1 MQDLRA
7 GHPPAS
13 NGDPDRLLRLTVWCC
28 AAVAC
33 LTGTIALAGWFTGN
47 DALKGALIANITIKA
62 NTAACLL
69 LAGLSLALL
78 APERRGLVATLL
90 GRVFAATLVVVGL
103 TTLGEH
109 LFHWNL
115 GIDQILF
122 REVPQAL
129 ATAAPNRMGPPA
141 SSCFPLLGASLL
153 LLDVRGRRGEAPF
166 QIPTVTLMAIALV
179 SLLGY
184 LFQVREL
191 YGIAQLSGIAFH
203 TAFAFLLLGVG
214 LLCSRPHAGFM
225 RRVTAADSGGL
236 VIRRMLPP
244 AIVLPVAIGW
254 LRTAG
259 ENAGLYPAD
268 FGRVLTISTFMIVFA
283 SLTWWTGR
291 TISRQA
297 ALLASARHAALA
309 SERRFRSLVMATS
322 QIVWSADPSGTVVE
336 DSPSWSA
343 YTGQSHASSKGW
355 GWLEAIHPDDREG
368 VLQAWQASVAARR
381 VFRAEYRVRRRDGE
395 WRWMMVRAVPVFDG
409 ADRLVEWVGACTEMH
424 DVKLA
429 QDALREA
436 DRRKDEFLATL
447 SHELRNPLAP
457 IRNAVEYLKARGPLD
472 VESQWSRDVIE
483 RQVEHMARLLDD
495 LLDVSR
501 ITRNRLELRRQ
512 PASIGP
518 IVQRSLETSRPLIEA
533 AHHHLTVTMPES
545 DLWIEADP
553 LRLAQ
558 VISNLLNNAA
568 RYTEPGGHIAL
579 DVRREGS
586 DVVITVK
593 DDGIGIAPAQ
603 LTHVFEMFAQ
613 AAPALHR
620 SQGGLGIGLALVRG
634 IVEGHG
640 GRVEA
645 RSDGLGRGSEFLV
658 RLPAVVA
665 APFAPVAGTGPRAR
679 TSPPLR
685 ILVADDQADALESL
699 TRMLQLEGHE
709 VHRAHDGLEA
719 VERCERFRP
728 DVALLDIGMPRM
740 NGFEAAR
747 RIRAQSADRRVRLI
761 ALTGWG
767 QPEDRRRATEA
778 GFDHHLVKPV
788 EFTDLVRAL
797 QPALPSARAASPDA
811 HVS

>member
-1 MQDLRA
+1 MQDPRA
-7 GHPPAS
+7 GLPAT

-28 AAVAC
+28 AALAC
-33 LTGTIALAGWFTGN
+33 LTGASALAGWFTGN
-47 DALKGALIANITIKA
+47 EVLKGALIANITIKA

-69 LAGLSLALL
+69 LAGLSLVLL
-78 APERRGLVATLL
+78 APERRGPVATIL
-90 GRVFAATLVVVGL
+90 GRVFAATLVLVGIA
-103 TTLGEH
+103 TLGEH
-109 LFHWNL
+109 LFHRNL
-115 GIDQILF
+115 GIDEILF
-122 REVPQAL
+122 REVQPAL

-141 SSCFPLLGASLL
+141 SFCFPLLGVALL
-153 LLDVRGRRGEAPF
+153 LLDVRGRRIDAPF
-166 QIPTVTLMAIALV
+166 QVPTLALMAIALISV
-179 SLLGY
+179 LGY
-184 LFQVREL
+184 LFHVREL
-191 YGIAQLSGIAFH
+191 YGIAQFSGIAFH
-203 TAFAFLLLGVG
+203 TAFAFLLLGLGVLGARPRAG
-214 LLCSRPHAGFM
+214 LM
-225 RRVTAADSGGL
+225 RRVTADDAGGI
-236 VIRRMLPP
+236 VIRRMLPA
-244 AIVLPVAIGW
+244 AIVLPIVIGW
-254 LRTAG
+254 LRTLG
-259 ENAGLYPAD
+259 ERAGLYPAE
-268 FGRVLTISTFMIVFA
+268 FGRVLTISTFMVVFA

-297 ALLASARHAALA
+297 ALLTTARLAADA
-309 SERRFRSLVMATS
+309 SERRFRSLVMATT
-322 QIVWSADPSGTVVE
+322 QIVWNADPSGTVID
-336 DSPSWSA
+336 DSPTWRA
-343 YTGQSHASSKGW
+343 YTGQSLEGWKGW
-355 GWLEAIHPDDREG
+355 GWLEAIHPDDREAT
-368 VLQAWQASVAARR
+368 LRAWQASVAARS

-395 WRWMMVRAVPVFDG
+395 WRWMMVRAVPVLDG
-409 ADRLVEWVGACTEMH
+409 DDRVVEWTGACTEMH
-424 DVKLA
+424 EVKLA

-472 VESQWSRDVIE
+472 AESQWSRDVIE

-512 PASIGP
+512 PTSLRP

-533 AHHHLTVTMPES
+533 AHHHLTVTMPAP

-553 LRLAQ
+553 LRMAQ

-579 DVRREGS
+579 EVGREGS
-586 DVVITVK
+586 DIVIAVK
-593 DDGIGIAPAQ
+593 DDGIGIAPAH
-603 LTHVFEMFAQ
+603 LAHVFEMFAQ

-620 SQGGLGIGLALVRG
+620 SQGGLGIGLSLVRG

-658 RLPAVVA
+658 RLPAAVA
-665 APFAPVAGTGPRAR
+665 PPLTSATAAGPRSR
-679 TSPPLR
+679 TSTPLR

-699 TRMLQLEGHE
+699 ARMLQLEGHE

-740 NGFEAAR
+740 NGFDAAR
-747 RIRAQSADRRVRLI
+747 RIRAQHVDRPIRLI

-767 QPEDRRRATEA
+767 QPEDRRRAAEA

-788 EFTDLVRAL
+788 EFTDLVGAL
-797 QPALPSARAASPDA
+797 QPGIPVANAAGPDTR
-811 HVS
+811 VS

>member
-1 MQDLRA
+1 MQDPRA
-7 GHPPAS
+7 G
-13 NGDPDRLLRLTVWCC
+13 LLRTPNGNPYPVLGTLVWCG

-33 LTGTIALAGWFTGN
+33 LTGVSALAGWLTGN
-47 DALKGALIANITIKA
+47 DVLKGGLVANITIKA
-62 NTAACLL
+62 NTAACLV

-78 APERRGLVATLL
+78 APERRGTIRTIL
-90 GRVFAATLVVVGL
+90 GRVFAATLVFVGL
-103 TTLGEH
+103 ATLCEH

-122 REVPQAL
+122 REAILPA
-129 ATAAPNRMGPPA
+129 ATTAPNRMGPPA
-141 SSCFPLLGASLL
+141 SSCFPMLGLALL
-153 LLDVRGRRGEAPF
+153 LLDVRSRRVDPPF
-166 QIPTVTLMAIALV
+166 QYPTLGVLAISLV

-184 LFQVREL
+184 LFHVRQL
-191 YGIAQLSGIAFH
+191 YGVAQISGIAFH
-203 TAFAFLLLGVG
+203 TALAFLLLGVG
-214 LLCSRPHAGFM
+214 LLAARPRAGFM
-225 RRVTAADSGGL
+225 RRVVADDPGGI
-236 VIRRMLPP
+236 VIRRLLPA
-244 AIVLPVAIGW
+244 AIVLPILIGW
-254 LRTAG
+254 LRTLGEQAG
-259 ENAGLYPAD
+259 FYPTE
-268 FGRVLTISTFMIVFA
+268 FGRVLTISSFILVFA

-297 ALLASARHAALA
+297 ALLASARLAALA

-322 QIVWSADPSGTVVE
+322 QIVWSSDPSGAIVE
-336 DSPSWSA
+336 DSPTWRA
-343 YTGQSHASSKGW
+343 YTGQSYEEWKGW
-355 GWLEAIHPDDREG
+355 GGLAAIHPDDREAT
-368 VLQAWQASVAARR
+368 LQAWQVSIAARR
-381 VFRAEYRVRRRDGE
+381 VFRAEYRLRRRDGE
-395 WRWMMVRAVPVFDG
+395 WRWMMARAVPVLDG
-409 ADRLVEWVGACTEMH
+409 EDRVVEWMGACTEMH
-424 DVKLA
+424 EVKLA

-457 IRNAVEYLKARGPLD
+457 IRNAVEYLKARGSLD
-472 VESQWSRDVIE
+472 TEAQWSRDVIE
-483 RQVEHMARLLDD
+483 RQVENMARLLDD

-512 PASIGP
+512 HTPIGP

-533 AHHHLTVTMPES
+533 AHHHLTVTVPPEP
-545 DLWIEADP
+545 LWIEADP
-553 LRLAQ
+553 LRMAQ

-568 RYTEPGGHIAL
+568 RYTEPGGHIVL

-586 DVVITVK
+586 DVVIRVK

-603 LTHVFEMFAQ
+603 LAHVFEMFAQ

-620 SQGGLGIGLALVRG
+620 SQGGLGIGLSLVRG
-634 IVEGHG
+634 IVDGHG

-645 RSDGLGRGSEFLV
+645 RSDGLGRGSEFIV

-665 APFAPVAGTGPRAR
+665 ATITMAAHDRPRR
-679 TSPPLR
+679 GETPPLR
-685 ILVADDQADALESL
+685 ILVADDHADALESL
-699 TRMLQLEGHE
+699 AMMLQLEGHE
-709 VHRAHDGLEA
+709 VLRANDGIEA

-747 RIRAQSADRRVRLI
+747 RIRTLAPERRIRLI

-767 QPEDRRRATEA
+767 QPEDRRRASEA

-788 EFTDLVRAL
+788 EFAELVRAL
-797 QPALPSARAASPDA
+797 QPAVAAR
-811 HVS
+811 VS